1 MRIFLDTANID
12 QIRQA
17 AKLGIIS
24 GVTTNPSLVSK
35 EATADYE
42 TVVKTICSIITGPET
57 SVSVEVLAED
67 VESMIK
73 EAQTKASWAPNVTIK
88 IPATAA
94 GLQATSILSKENIDV
109 NMTLCFSVNQ
119 ALLGALAGAT
129 YVSSFVG
136 RLDDVGHDGMQLV
149 KDIVDVF
156 KCYQLSTRVIA
167 ASIRHPLHC
176 VAAAR
181 AGAHIATVPYNV
193 LMQMINHP
201 LTDVGVSRF
210 LADWKKVSQKSQ
222 LK

>member
-1 MRIFLDTANID
+1 MRIFLDTANIE

-17 AKLGIIS
+17 ARLGIVS
-24 GVTTNPSLVSK
+24 GVTTNPTLVAK

-42 TVVKTICSIITGPET
+42 TVIKTICSIITGPDT

-67 VESMIK
+67 ANSMIE
-73 EAQTKASWAPNVTIK
+73 EARTKATWAPNVTIK

-94 GLQATSILSKENIDV
+94 GLEAISTLKKENIEV

-129 YVSSFVG
+129 YVSPFVG
-136 RLDDVGHDGMQLV
+136 RLDDAGHDGMQVV
-149 KDIVDVF
+149 KDIVDVY
-156 KCYQLSTRVIA
+156 KNYELKTKVIA

-176 VAAAR
+176 VVAAK

-210 LADWKKVSQKSQ
+210 LADWKRVSQQK
-222 LK
+222 